1 MLFLLFQNFDFP
13 GCYGNKKA
21 KNGPRWQNILFVALH
36 ISGTIHHMIVIY
48 GPFVQN
54 DDISR
59 YSFHFKILIFQVIR
73 EVKR

>member
-1 MLFLLFQNFDFP
+1 MEIKRQKMAQDDKTFCLLHF
-13 GCYGNKKA
+13 
-21 KNGPRWQNILFVALH
+21 